1 MEKVVWGMSKE
12 REEMGRVGR
21 AVRVG
26 VLRGGGALGSR
37 SGSEDGLA
45 GVGVGVGKETD
56 EKGLGEEEKVFWG
69 WDEGVEVLGGKK
81 E

>member
-1 MEKVVWGMSKE
+1 MKE

-26 VLRGGGALGSR
+26 VLRGLGGGALGSGLG
-37 SGSEDGLA
+37 SGSEDSLA
-45 GVGVGVGKETD
+45 GVGKEVD
-56 EKGLGEEEKVFWG
+56 EKGLWEEEKVFWG